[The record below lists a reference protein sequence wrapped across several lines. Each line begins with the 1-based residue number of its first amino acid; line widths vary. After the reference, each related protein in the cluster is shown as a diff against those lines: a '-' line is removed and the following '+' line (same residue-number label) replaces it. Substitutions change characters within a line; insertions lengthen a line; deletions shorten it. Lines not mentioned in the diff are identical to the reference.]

1 MRSFLSWCTCKI
13 TALSLRMTQFIDR
26 SVGAY
31 FFGPPCICVCVL
43 RKDIALLVIFMCRFE
58 AQVDLP
64 HVPDMI
70 FAENWLRL
78 MHEHG
83 FGIEFTTL
91 DALKHVGLEEDLV
104 QVADAKAW
112 KEARSVSCCHHLPI
126 GMLGIYRL
134 LFVFLFV
141 CPQNFW

>member
-1 MRSFLSWCTCKI
+1 L
-13 TALSLRMTQFIDR
+13 AHP
-26 SVGAY
+26 VY
-31 FFGPPCICVCVL
+31 VYVCVL

-70 FAENWLRL
+70 FAENCLRL

-91 DALKHVGLEEDLV
+91 DALKHVGLEEDIV

-112 KEARSVSCCHHLPI
+112 KEARSVSCTFD
-126 GMLGIYRL
+126 
-134 LFVFLFV
+134 FVFKIDLSV
-141 CPQNFW
+141 IIMTLVRTASARMQH